1 LELVR
6 VEALDIATMV
16 LVEIG
21 ETVVEE
27 DGGLEVDGDVKFDDT
42 LALIGGVAEAGVGD
56 VGVSGRRWVDVVA
69 ASLETVSVFV

>member
-6 VEALDIATMV
+6 VEALDIATVV

-27 DGGLEVDGDVKFDDT
+27 DGGLKVDGDVKLDDT
-42 LALIGGVAEAGVGD
+42 LALVGGVAEAGVGD
-56 VGVSGRRWVDVVA
+56 VGVSWRRWDDVVA
-69 ASLETVSVFV
+69 ASLETVGVFV